1 MCVCSCLNVE
11 EQHLG
16 SERDLKKWFWSVHME
31 VDRQLIFAARR
42 LITGANVHRINTLI
56 FQYEMAVRISND
68 DKTHGLEWQVKEY
81 ERRLRQVVQD
91 GGLAVFGSKKSE
103 WIELHGNESSDP

>member
-1 MCVCSCLNVE
+1 
-11 EQHLG
+11 
-16 SERDLKKWFWSVHME
+16 ME

-56 FQYEMAVRISND
+56 FHYEMAVRLNNVD
-68 DKTHGLEWQVKEY
+68 RTHRLEWQVKEY

-91 GGLAVFGSKKSE
+91 GGLRFEKAD
-103 WIELHGNESSDP
+103 WIELNGKESSEP

>member
-1 MCVCSCLNVE
+1 
-11 EQHLG
+11 
-16 SERDLKKWFWSVHME
+16 ME

-103 WIELHGNESSDP
+103 WIELHGTDSSDP

>member
-16 SERDLKKWFWSVHME
+16 IERDLKKWFWSVHME

-81 ERRLRQVVQD
+81 ERRLRQVVQN
-91 GGLAVFGSKKSE
+91 GGLRFEKV
-103 WIELHGNESSDP
+103 